1 MKLLFWVSV
10 LLLIYPY
17 VIYPLLLRY
26 LVRRE
31 RLAETTAMA
40 EMAKMSAADLPCM
53 TVIVSAHN
61 EAAVIEEK
69 IRSTL
74 ACDYPAD
81 RLAVVVVSDAST
93 DATNA
98 IVERLAAVSPNVRL
112 LAIEEHRGKTA
123 GLNLAMEHIDSD
135 LVVFT
140 DANALFDPTALR
152 LLAECFADAEVG
164 YAVGAALYTRN
175 IESGAGGNEGLYWRY
190 ELAIKEL
197 ESAFGSVVGG
207 DGAIYAI
214 RRALYEPLA
223 AEDINDFVNP
233 LQIIAQGYRGVFC
246 AQARAYEDAAND
258 YDKEFRRK
266 RRIVC
271 RSWGG
276 LVRYAGRLRLQ
287 RYPRFLFML
296 VSHKIVRW
304 YTVLWLVLAFATSC
318 VLTAS
323 GRGGIYVLA
332 LCGFLGL
339 FALAFAGWR
348 RIRDGASA
356 AACFSIPYY
365 FLMSNLAALLG
376 IVDYARGNRYIT
388 WEHVREA

>member
-258 YDKEFRRK
+258 YDKDCVSFVG
-266 RRIVC
+266 RIGAVC
-271 RSWGG
+271 RPLALATLSAVPVHVGVAQDCP
-276 LVRYAGRLRLQ
+276 LVHRALACSCVRYELRAHGQRAGRDLRSGFV
-287 RYPRFLFML
+287 R
-296 VSHKIVRW
+296 VSRAVRPC
-304 YTVLWLVLAFATSC
+304 VRGLAQ
-318 VLTAS
+318 
-323 GRGGIYVLA
+323 
-332 LCGFLGL
+332 
-339 FALAFAGWR
+339 
-348 RIRDGASA
+348 D
-356 AACFSIPYY
+356 P
-365 FLMSNLAALLG
+365 
-376 IVDYARGNRYIT
+376 
-388 WEHVREA
+388 